1 MQLRGILTAFCDT
14 YKNGEDINDE
24 N

>member
-1 MQLRGILTAFCDT
+1 MQLRGILTAFYDT
-14 YKNGEDINDE
+14 YKNGKHINDE